1 MKMVLNF
8 YHVQNRVLLFLSGV
22 LIILILQCIIS
33 QLDRTS
39 ESQAGGKRVVLE
51 MKTDKNW
58 PQNVSSIAR
67 RVLVEIQESES
78 GNCPN
83 RGICV
88 RAQVQCEQSSFS
100 FFTWFFVHNRFEQF
114 TNTFHLFLLFQS

>member
-51 MKTDKNW
+51 IKTDKN
-58 PQNVSSIAR
+58 
-67 RVLVEIQESES
+67 
-78 GNCPN
+78 
-83 RGICV
+83 
-88 RAQVQCEQSSFS
+88 
-100 FFTWFFVHNRFEQF
+100 
-114 TNTFHLFLLFQS
+114 

>member
-1 MKMVLNF
+1 MLSDEITYTNVSNLIVGLFHICILEDILLTSYFNQPHNTLICRARKKLRTRILLKTMKMVLNF

-51 MKTDKNW
+51 MKTDKN
-58 PQNVSSIAR
+58 
-67 RVLVEIQESES
+67 
-78 GNCPN
+78 
-83 RGICV
+83 
-88 RAQVQCEQSSFS
+88 
-100 FFTWFFVHNRFEQF
+100 
-114 TNTFHLFLLFQS
+114 

>member
-58 PQNVSSIAR
+58 PQNVSSIAQGPR
-67 RVLVEIQESES
+67 RNS
-78 GNCPN
+78 GKWVWKLSKPRNL
-83 RGICV
+83 
-88 RAQVQCEQSSFS
+88 CEGPGAMRPT
-100 FFTWFFVHNRFEQF
+100 FFTWLFVHNRFEQF
-114 TNTFHLFLLFQS
+114 TNEFHLFLLFQS